1 MKAFCEPRNG
11 SGKGHPSGT
20 GHAHTYEWFVVQR
33 AQAVAERK
41 ARLRKIERY
50 APISGKQGKGVGSLN
65 KSILLRENVQCFIRS
80 MVAE

>member
-1 MKAFCEPRNG
+1 MIGWGFPWM
-11 SGKGHPSGT
+11 PSLS
-20 GHAHTYEWFVVQR
+20 GHAYIYEWSAAQC

-50 APISGKQGKGVGSLN
+50 APISGKQEKGVGSLN
-65 KSILLRENVQCFIRS
+65 KSILLGENVQCFIRG